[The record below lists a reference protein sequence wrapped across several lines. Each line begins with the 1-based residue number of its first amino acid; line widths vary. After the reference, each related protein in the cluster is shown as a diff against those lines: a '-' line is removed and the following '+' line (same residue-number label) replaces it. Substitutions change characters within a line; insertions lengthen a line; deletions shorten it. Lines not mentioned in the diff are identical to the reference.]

1 MLHAALSKQ
10 VAVDP
15 LARSLRAVIDGR
27 PLDPQAL
34 TALPPQIRSMLSEMA
49 ERLAEGRSVNRAKTV
64 VVSVSG
70 ECREAGQ
77 ALLAIGQ
84 AQQEVEQ
91 QNGQCL
97 REIADRHRLAAE
109 RVEQLS
115 AFIEVMSSSLVE
127 LDGTVGRVG
136 GSLSVVDRF
145 IDESSSQIAEIAAAF
160 QEINGHADDWL
171 TRATENG
178 ATAEQLGA
186 GSRTIIEQVREA
198 GRAMER
204 VRQEIEERVADGA
217 LHTHDYLEAIRVAI
231 EQSLRAIHDLR
242 AQSGAI
248 GKIVVVIEGITKQTN
263 LLALNAA
270 ILAAQSGAEG
280 KSFSVV
286 ADEIRILAD
295 RTAKSAKEIA
305 SVVGSVQEGADR
317 AGEAVQGCRTQ
328 IDHGLQ
334 QSIQSNQPFAA
345 MTQHARL
352 SLELITSV
360 ARSMEEQTKGIQ
372 LFSHSIEQMTRGVQ
386 FVQRVATQHQGM
398 AMRIVELSEQVRH
411 TAGQLQRFKEEHLT
425 ASRRIH
431 EAVEPMTERSRSL
444 HRTLEECGDPILR
457 LQQHET
463 RVAKQSAQLTALSG
477 ALRQVA
483 ATLHMTAARW
493 GLNGAA
499 SAEQEEAIE

>member
-1 MLHAALSKQ
+1 MLSTALPKQ
-10 VAVDP
+10 VAAEP
-15 LARSLRAVIDGR
+15 LVRSLRAVIDGR
-27 PLDPQAL
+27 PLGPQEL
-34 TALPPQIRSMLSEMA
+34 TALPPQICSMLAELT
-49 ERLAEGRSVNRAKTV
+49 ERLAEGRSVTRAKTV

-84 AQQEVEQ
+84 AQLEAAQ
-91 QNGQCL
+91 QNGQSL
-97 REIADRHRLAAE
+97 LDVAERHRLAVE

-145 IDESSSQIAEIAAAF
+145 IDESSSQVAEIAAAF

-198 GRAMER
+198 GQAMGHL
-204 VRQEIEERVADGA
+204 RQEIDERVTDGA
-217 LHTHDYLEAIRVAI
+217 LRTRDHLEAIRGAI

-242 AQSGAI
+242 AQSVAI

-305 SVVGSVQEGADR
+305 GVVGSVQEGADR
-317 AGEAVQGCRTQ
+317 AGEAVQGCRTH
-328 IDHGLQ
+328 IDRGLQ
-334 QSIQSNQPFAA
+334 QSIQSHQPFAA
-345 MTQHARL
+345 MTQHARH
-352 SLELITSV
+352 SFELIASV
-360 ARSMEEQTKGIQ
+360 ARSMEEQTKGMQ

-411 TAGQLQRFKEEHLT
+411 AAGQVQRFKEEHLT

-431 EAVEPMTERSRSL
+431 EAVEPMTERGRSL
-444 HRTLEECGDPILR
+444 HRALEECGEPIVRLR
-457 LQQHET
+457 QHEDHA
-463 RVAKQSAQLTALSG
+463 AKQAAQLTALSG

-483 ATLHMTAARW
+483 STLQMTAARW
-493 GLNGAA
+493 GLNGTA
-499 SAEQEEAIE
+499 STQREEVIE